1 MFGSL
6 KCSTLSAAM
15 YQCKASNQLGST
27 FSTAQ
32 LKIVSLK
39 PVFKQRMDKDMF
51 ASVGNNYT
59 IACDPE
65 AVPFPEFQWKRN
77 NMPITLGGKF
87 RILPNG
93 HLFINPVNLTDG
105 YVRAQQTIECSCESL
120 IF

>member
-1 MFGSL
+1 MFL
-6 KCSTLSAAM
+6 LAAM

-32 LKIVSLK
+32 LKIISLK

-51 ASVGNNYT
+51 ASVGTNYT

-65 AVPFPEFQWKRN
+65 AVPFPEFQWKKN
-77 NMPITLGGKF
+77 NLPITLGGKF

-105 YVRAQQTIECSCESL
+105 
-120 IF
+120 